1 MSAYNYQSFSQHLTS
16 QPDLK
21 LADSSANPPLFSL
34 NHFSHIHQ
42 SGPPP
47 PAHLLGLIAPPAE
60 SSGRPEENQQY
71 FLHGMSSGS
80 TYPPQPNLYP
90 PRLHLAS
97 LQRPPML
104 QKPPPPNQHQPQP
117 YGNQLPPM
125 FASSIQMPLEPIPQ
139 HFPYNPYSSIN
150 YTPYINSNPSSYQNV
165 PPFGANQQFQNH
177 YVKPPYPGIN
187 NVQKL
192 KVDYEN
198 QDESS
203 TSISHFKPTKTKKN
217 SKPRINKIQT
227 VDSTNKKLDSKIRN
241 KLSGTIGEPSVEDLY
256 IHFQQILKID
266 IPKDRGIAFYHL
278 KMKNDLECQL
288 FDLYVH
294 NLSSSFDVFLSQ
306 EVFQKVVPVLAL
318 YDETNMIIDSI
329 FCLSSLMLQRIR
341 PDKIEPSIPIKYYH
355 QCIKSIRH
363 YLSMPEVEH
372 NEGII
377 SRCLLSTILLC
388 IYEMFFVAIDST
400 YVKGASSILLSI
412 LAKQPK
418 KNLLKESP
426 FHEVCFLGIFVC
438 DLILSLK
445 FNIPSMYSI
454 ETFWK
459 PLDPEYFES
468 FDQYHPHPV
477 GIENGKD
484 EEVLVNNGILPKQ
497 CKLWWLQKT
506 VMNLSII
513 NDFNN
518 GIQVIT
524 RADFETNKPFHK
536 WLELRTMLH
545 EYEVNLPSALKPVI
559 YISSGPGKI
568 FPTIYFCDEI
578 TAIIGL
584 NFKLLKLALYEAL
597 ILRNDTSD
605 ATVLQEIKKYPP
617 NYCKKLCKDIIGIMR
632 TYDGNTNVWSNNI
645 HTVRQ
650 VARYIADE
658 SEAFDEF
665 IVLVNRIIGV
675 CHLKLQDTII

>member
-1 MSAYNYQSFSQHLTS
+1 
-16 QPDLK
+16 
-21 LADSSANPPLFSL
+21 
-34 NHFSHIHQ
+34 
-42 SGPPP
+42 
-47 PAHLLGLIAPPAE
+47 
-60 SSGRPEENQQY
+60 
-71 FLHGMSSGS
+71 
-80 TYPPQPNLYP
+80 
-90 PRLHLAS
+90 
-97 LQRPPML
+97 
-104 QKPPPPNQHQPQP
+104 
-117 YGNQLPPM
+117 
-125 FASSIQMPLEPIPQ
+125 MPLEPIPQ
-139 HFPYNPYSSIN
+139 HFPYNPYTSIN

-165 PPFGANQQFQNH
+165 PPIGTNHPPIQNH
-177 YVKPPYPGIN
+177 YVNQPPPYPAIN
-187 NVQKL
+187 NLQKL
-192 KVDYEN
+192 KPDYDHQE
-198 QDESS
+198 DTS
-203 TSISHFKPTKTKKN
+203 TSSVSHFKPTKTKKN

-227 VDSTNKKLDSKIRN
+227 VDSTTSKKLDAKIRDR
-241 KLSGTIGEPSVEDLY
+241 LSETIGEPSVEDLY

-266 IPKDRGIAFYHL
+266 IPKDRGTAFYHL
-278 KMKNDLECQL
+278 KMKNDLECQF

-294 NLSSSFDVFLSQ
+294 NLSRSFDVFLSQ
-306 EVFQKVVPVLAL
+306 EVFQKVVPILAL
-318 YDETNMIIDSI
+318 YDETNMIIDAI

-363 YLSMPEVEH
+363 YLSMPEIEQ
-372 NEGII
+372 NEGMI

-412 LAKQPK
+412 LSTQPK

-426 FHEVCFLGIFVC
+426 FHEVCFFGIFVC

-459 PLDPEYFES
+459 PLDPDYFEA
-468 FDQYHPHPV
+468 FDHYYPQPT
-477 GIENGKD
+477 GSEGGKD
-484 EEVLVNNGILPKQ
+484 EDVFVNNGILPKQ
-497 CKLWWLQKT
+497 YKLWWLQKT
-506 VMNLSII
+506 VMNLSVI
-513 NDFNN
+513 NDFKN
-518 GIQVIT
+518 GIEVIS
-524 RADFETNKPFHK
+524 RDDFETNRPFHK
-536 WLELRTMLH
+536 WLELRAIVH
-545 EYEVNLPSALKPVI
+545 EYEVNLPPALKPVI

-597 ILRNDTSD
+597 ILKNDTSD
-605 ATVLQEIKKYPP
+605 PTVLQEIKKYPP
-617 NYCKKLCKDIIGIMR
+617 NYCKKLCKDIIGIMCS
-632 TYDGNTNVWSNNI
+632 YDGNTNVWSNNI

-650 VARYIADE
+650 VSRYIADE
-658 SEAFDEF
+658 SDAFEEF